1 MPEPRID
8 HVATGSAHPRQETLL
23 RLRRAHGQLGG
34 VISMVEAGRESSEV
48 LVQLAAALHALHR
61 ASFRMVVEELE
72 RCYDDPDRRSSARTG
87 ELEKL
92 FLALA

>member
-1 MPEPRID
+1 MP
-8 HVATGSAHPRQETLL
+8 TGSAHPREETLL

-34 VISMVEAGRESSEV
+34 VISMIDAGRESSEV
-48 LVQLAAALHALHR
+48 LVQLAATLHALHR

-72 RCYDDPDRRSSARTG
+72 HCYEDPDRPASARTE
-87 ELEKL
+87 ELERL